1 LIAIVFDE
9 MRRALRMS
17 FYVPTWFLCV
27 KTSGLLR
34 LALDDLMEVKGSIV
48 IICFYKTGSL

>member
-17 FYVPTWFLCV
+17 FYVPTWFSCV